1 MPQKIRE
8 LKRLLL
14 QAGFIYQPA
23 KGSHSKWTHP
33 QLPQS
38 IILAG
43 KDSKDAKQYLEK
55 QVDKALEELARLN
68 QQEPE

>member
-1 MPQKIRE
+1 MPRKIRE

-14 QAGFIYQPA
+14 QVGFVYQPA

-33 QLPQS
+33 QLSQS

-43 KDSKDAKQYLEK
+43 NDSKDAKLYLEK

-68 QQEPE
+68 EQETE